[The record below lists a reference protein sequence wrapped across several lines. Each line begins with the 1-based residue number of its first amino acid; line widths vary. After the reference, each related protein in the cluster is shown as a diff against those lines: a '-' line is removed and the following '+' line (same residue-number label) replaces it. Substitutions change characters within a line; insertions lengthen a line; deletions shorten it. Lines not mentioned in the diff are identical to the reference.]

1 MSLIINK
8 MVKDFAKIGF
18 SAVDGPELDEE
29 WYNFDALNVP
39 KDHPS
44 RDMQDT
50 FWIDTPD
57 GSRKV
62 LRTHTSNMQIHS
74 MEEWVKKNREKMDK
88 GEEVDP
94 LAVVIPG
101 KVYRNEAT
109 DATHEANFYQIECLL
124 VDKKEK
130 VSIGKLK
137 WVIENMLSGLFG
149 RKVTVRFRS
158 SFFPFTEPSL
168 ETDMSCF
175 RCDGSG
181 CSTCKHSGFIE
192 IGGSGM
198 VNPKVLENC
207 GIDSTKYAGFAYGFG
222 IDRVAMMLYGI
233 EDVRNLYNADM
244 RFTSQF

>member
-1 MSLIINK
+1 
-8 MVKDFAKIGF
+8 
-18 SAVDGPELDEE
+18 
-29 WYNFDALNVP
+29 
-39 KDHPS
+39 
-44 RDMQDT
+44 
-50 FWIDTPD
+50 
-57 GSRKV
+57 
-62 LRTHTSNMQIHS
+62 
-74 MEEWVKKNREKMDK
+74 MEEWVKKNKEKMDK